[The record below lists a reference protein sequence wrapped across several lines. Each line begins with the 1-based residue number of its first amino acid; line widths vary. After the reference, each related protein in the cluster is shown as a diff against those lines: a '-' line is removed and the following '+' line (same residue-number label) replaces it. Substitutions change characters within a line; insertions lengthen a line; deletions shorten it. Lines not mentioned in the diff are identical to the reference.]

1 MMKTSSHSATT
12 KNYQALSLVGG
23 SNEAR
28 EVELTTVPATS
39 GS

>member
-1 MMKTSSHSATT
+1 MKTNSHSATT
-12 KNYQALSLVGG
+12 KEYRALSLAGG

-28 EVELTTVPATS
+28 EVEITTVPATS